1 MDRGTDDHASGAFA
15 DDRRIL
21 EIDDRFPF
29 RPVYAVG
36 AVFSQDVCFV
46 SLCAADAVPA
56 LQRVAVHHQMC
67 VGKEIPVLDL
77 GFVQVVDR
85 VDQVARRF
93 PVYAVV
99 RGVDARVFPSG
110 SVRRQAV
117 PIAVRPQRVGRFRH
131 PVSIP
136 VPSSGNVY
144 HRRMVRLSV
153 SFRRFDVQRTLV
165 VRFESE
171 IPIYVVDG
179 DQ

>member
-1 MDRGTDDHASGAFA
+1 MVRKSFKEVMKDDVNNTFMNVDEFA
-15 DDRRIL
+15 DMHTVD
-21 EIDDRFPF
+21 
-29 RPVYAVG
+29 
-36 AVFSQDVCFV
+36 
-46 SLCAADAVPA
+46 
-56 LQRVAVHHQMC
+56 
-67 VGKEIPVLDL
+67 GKEIPVLDL

-153 SFRRFDVQRTLV
+153 SFRRFDVQLTLV